1 MAYVIK
7 AYEAKEQEVGLSPM
21 RQLEKYVL
29 LRTIDELW
37 MDHIESMEQLRD
49 SVRLRAYGQRD
60 PLVEYKIEGQ
70 KMFEQLQNSVKG
82 QVASTI
88 FKVSFMQQPR
98 EVKLEE
104 RRPDIVQDQHNHQA
118 QINEPAHRPPAQN
131 EHPGV
136 GRNDPCWCGA
146 VNPATGQVYKYKKCG
161 LINAQYHRK
170 N

>member
-1 MAYVIK
+1 MK
-7 AYEAKEQEVGLSPM
+7 AYEAKEREVGLSPM

-60 PLVEYKIEGQ
+60 PLVEYKIEGH
-70 KMFEQLQNSVKG
+70 KMFDQLQNSIKG
-82 QVASTI
+82 QVASLI

-104 RRPDIVQDQHNHQA
+104 RRPEIEGGKLSVEGSNSKINSEPRSTHNPQYA
-118 QINEPAHRPPAQN
+118 NI
-131 EHPGV
+131 

-146 VNPATGQVYKYKKCG
+146 INPATGQVYKYKKCG
-161 LINAQYHRK
+161 LINAPYHRK